1 MIKNKNSLN
10 ILKMIIFII
19 LFLSALYFENAQQQ
33 RLVVLIS
40 IFLVLIT
47 NSTLKYFINKDS
59 KLYFISIIID
69 SILIFLLEQN
79 SRLLINYFLHSFYI
93 IVLLEAS
100 ITLNVKKGI
109 VAGIIASFF
118 SMIKFIY
125 LVYFKFN
132 LSSFSQFIF
141 FFLINALILIIAI
154 FAQYNKTE
162 KEKKDTL
169 YRELLDTH
177 KKLKEYTE
185 EVRRLSII
193 EEKNRIARDIHD
205 NLGHNMTALI
215 MQLQMSEHYMNQKN
229 QSKSKEL
236 LEKSIQTAKD
246 SLTGIRE
253 VVETLRGKDII
264 YFPQKPLRKLIDE
277 FSEKTKTLIDLNVR
291 GEVATNDDLNTAIYH
306 ILQESLTNAV
316 RHGNATKIFVE
327 IDYSDNAIEFSIRD
341 NGKGAKSINEGYGLK
356 GIRERVENLGGKIEF
371 KSSNGFS
378 IKGVIYLKIDDSII
392 PNMEEKND

>member
-10 ILKMIIFII
+10 ILKIIIFII

-215 MQLQMSEHYMNQKN
+215 MQLQMAEYYLNSDS
-229 QSKSKEL
+229 SKSAEL
-236 LEKSIQTAKD
+236 LNDSIKTARD
-246 SLTGIRE
+246 SLTSIRE
-253 VVETLRGKDII
+253 VVETLRGNSSILLADKTI
-264 YFPQKPLRKLIDE
+264 QVLVDE
-277 FSEKTKTLIDLNVR
+277 FSTKTGVKIDLNVS
-291 GEVATNDDLNTAIYH
+291 GKATQNYDLVTALYH
-306 ILQESLTNAV
+306 ILQEGMTNAL
-316 RHGNATKIFVE
+316 RHGNATNIWIELIYNNDIVE
-327 IDYSDNAIEFSIRD
+327 FTVKD
-341 NGKGAKSINEGYGLK
+341 NGTGAEIIKEGYGIK
-356 GIRERVENLGGKIEF
+356 GIKERVKALNGSVEF
-371 KSSNGFS
+371 KSEKGF
-378 IKGVIYLKIDDSII
+378 IVEGFLHCLQEV
-392 PNMEEKND
+392 